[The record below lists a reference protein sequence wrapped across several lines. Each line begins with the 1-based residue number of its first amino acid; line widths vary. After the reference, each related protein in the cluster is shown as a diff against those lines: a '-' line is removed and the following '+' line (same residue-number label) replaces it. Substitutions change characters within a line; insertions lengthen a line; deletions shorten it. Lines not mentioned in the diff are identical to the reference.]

1 MKILYILDNYYPHIG
16 GAELL
21 FQQLAE
27 GVVAQGHSATV
38 LTPKNFPEY
47 IDTEQHNKVTII
59 RQRVP
64 MVGQRYFFTLWAIA
78 KAIRLARSHDL
89 IHTATYNAIF
99 PAWLAS
105 LLTGKRALVTVYE
118 VWNEKWYSLSGQKRW
133 KAHLLR
139 LFERVLLLFRFDA
152 TICISDSTLRD
163 YKQLFPKAAAV
174 RIYPGVDYAEI
185 EKYRLSEV
193 EKQQFQARNGYATG
207 SYVVLSFGRPGIS
220 KGFDNLVEAV
230 PAVLEALPSVTFK
243 FIWPSAPN
251 FISLRD
257 VLTSR
262 LASFNVPESV
272 AVLDKQTRADLFA
285 HIQAADCVVIPS
297 LAEGFGYA
305 AIEACLLASCTVVTT
320 AGSLPEI
327 VNNRVIQ
334 VAPASHQ
341 ALAQG
346 IISAARGE
354 APMLPPKTF
363 TNKAMIDGH
372 ISLYTSLVSPVNN
385 RPI

>member
-27 GVVAQGHSATV
+27 GVVANGHSATV
-38 LTPKNFPEY
+38 LTPKNFPDY
-47 IDTEQHNKVTII
+47 KDTEQHNGVSII

-64 MVGQRYFFTLWAIA
+64 MVGQRYFFTLWAVA
-78 KAIRLARSHDL
+78 KAIRLARRHDL
-89 IHTATYNAIF
+89 VHTATYNAIF

-105 LLTGKRALVTVYE
+105 LFTGRRALVTVYE
-118 VWNEKWYSLSGQKRW
+118 VWNEKWYNLSGQKRW

-139 LFERVLLLFRFDA
+139 LFERVLLLFRFNA
-152 TICISDSTLRD
+152 TSCISDSTLRD
-163 YKQLFPKAAAV
+163 YKKLFPNAPAV

-185 EKYRLSEV
+185 EKYRLPAAER
-193 EKQQFQARNGYATG
+193 QQFRLRNGYG
-207 SYVVLSFGRPGIS
+207 EGEYVVLSFGRPGIS
-220 KGFDNLVEAV
+220 KGFDHLVEAV
-230 PAVLEALPSVTFK
+230 PTVLNELPTIKFK

-257 VLTSR
+257 TLISR
-262 LASFNVPESV
+262 LVSSNVPESV
-272 AVLDKQTRADLFA
+272 AVLDKQSRADLFA

-305 AIEACLLASCTVVTT
+305 AIEACLLAACTVVTT
-320 AGSLPEI
+320 AGSLPEV

-334 VAPASHQ
+334 VAPASSD

-346 IISAARGE
+346 IIQAIRGE
-354 APMLPPKTF
+354 APLLPARTF
-363 TNKAMIDGH
+363 TNEAMIDAH
-372 ISLYTSLVSPVNN
+372 ISLYRMLLNQ
-385 RPI
+385 RRL